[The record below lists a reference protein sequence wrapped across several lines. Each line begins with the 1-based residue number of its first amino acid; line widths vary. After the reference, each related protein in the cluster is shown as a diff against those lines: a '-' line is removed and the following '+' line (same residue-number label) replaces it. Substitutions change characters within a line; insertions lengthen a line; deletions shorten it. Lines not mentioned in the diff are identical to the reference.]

1 MAEDPL
7 AGPPRVEVS
16 AEWIRTNLAKQKAYE
31 QSRRMWTSGFTP
43 SQPRAQA
50 AGRSRANRRIEDT
63 RQTKM
68 DLWWLAKFLIPLRI
82 SCR

>member
-1 MAEDPL
+1 MTDDAL

-31 QSRRMWTSGFTP
+31 QSRKMWTSGFMP

-50 AGRSRANRRIEDT
+50 AGRSPANRRIEDP
-63 RQTKM
+63 RQNKL
-68 DLWWLAKFLIPLRI
+68 DL
-82 SCR
+82 

>member
-1 MAEDPL
+1 MADDAI

-31 QSRRMWTSGFTP
+31 QSRRIWTSGFMP

-50 AGRSRANRRIEDT
+50 ASRSRANRRIEDT

-68 DLWWLAKFLIPLRI
+68 DV
-82 SCR
+82 